1 MVLRSDGRGLG
12 AVTPDRGALRGC
24 RATGW
29 SIHDI
34 GLRTK
39 LPPNEFT
46 RLILK
51 GRGPRGGP
59 YDRGGPLA
67 PIAAKLY
74 RLGTV
79 TPRHYGSLQQRN
91 PKQPMAL

>member
-24 RATGW
+24 RAAGLT
-29 SIHDI
+29 IHGI

-51 GRGPRGGP
+51 DRGPIVHWLLVPGPRG
-59 YDRGGPLA
+59 
-67 PIAAKLY
+67 
-74 RLGTV
+74 
-79 TPRHYGSLQQRN
+79 
-91 PKQPMAL
+91 

>member
-29 SIHDI
+29 SIHGI
-34 GLRTK
+34 GIQTK

-59 YDRGGPLA
+59 YDRGGRVRVP
-67 PIAAKLY
+67 AAQL
-74 RLGTV
+74 
-79 TPRHYGSLQQRN
+79 
-91 PKQPMAL
+91 